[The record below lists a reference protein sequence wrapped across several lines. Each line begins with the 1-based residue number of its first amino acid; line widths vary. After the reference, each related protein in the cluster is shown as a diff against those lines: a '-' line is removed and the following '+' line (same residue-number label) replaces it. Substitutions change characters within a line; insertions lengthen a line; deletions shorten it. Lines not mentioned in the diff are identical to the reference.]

1 MKYFEMIK
9 KIFYFIFS
17 SYVRET
23 MEETGIAR
31 KLARDFPQ
39 QLKRSV
45 SKTSVDPS
53 PKMMTR
59 ATQHFSSNFL
69 NLRFLFSFY
78 YLLTI
83 YSR

>member
-23 MEETGIAR
+23 IEETGIAR

-45 SKTSVDPS
+45 SQTSVDRS
-53 PKMMTR
+53 PKMMTG
-59 ATQHFSSNFL
+59 ASQHFSSNFFKFTFSIF
-69 NLRFLFSFY
+69 FLLSAD
-78 YLLTI
+78 YLF
-83 YSR
+83 